1 MARLPTGI
9 YPMVYS
15 FFDEHGSLRLDT
27 YEIQIEAAIRSQA
40 AGLAILGLGSEVSKL
55 TPSERLEVLKFVSSN
70 LSGRKPLLTTVYGNS
85 PKEQIEFG
93 KKAIQY
99 GTDAI
104 LLQPPTKA
112 LTDGALI
119 DFFSEIIAKLNI
131 PIGIQNA
138 PEFLGFGLSNPGI
151 IKLADKHDNFVMAKL
166 ECSAVQLQTMV
177 KDLKENAMIFNGRC
191 GLELTDNL
199 RAGAAG
205 IIPGIETIDKTNKI
219 FRLFNHGEVREA
231 DKLYSD
237 LLPILCFIM
246 QGIPHFLTYGKML
259 AAKRLGLAFGGFRKP
274 ALMPTE
280 FGKQCIKRFADQ
292 LGKL

>member
-15 FFDEHGSLRLDT
+15 FFDEDGSLRLDT

-93 KKAIQY
+93 KQAIQF

-119 DFFSEIIAKLNI
+119 DFFSEIVAKLNI

-177 KDLKENAMIFNGRC
+177 KDLKENVMIFNGRC

-205 IIPGIETIDKTNKI
+205 IIPGIETIDKTNEI
-219 FRLFNHGEVREA
+219 FRLFNCKKVREA
-231 DKLYSD
+231 DELYSD

-259 AAKRLGLAFGGFRKP
+259 AARRLGVDFGGFRKP
-274 ALMPTE
+274 ELMPTE
-280 FGKQCIKRFADQ
+280 FGKQCIKRFTDQ